1 MNETK
6 ALMRYLGTV
15 HGYYPKDAVM
25 QWQADCWVD
34 YAPTLIT
41 KIAPFMFKPTLE
53 ADGEKVMKDAFT
65 EAAEKIAKTLQHGKP
80 FLVGTM
86 PCIGDFSVY
95 AYLAMWAYNENH
107 KFAAQIKPIFEQV
120 FAEQPMFHQYMKRMM
135 EENKAHHMA
144 LPPRPM

>member
-6 ALMRYLGTV
+6 ALTRYLGTV

-25 QWQADCWVD
+25 QWQADVWVD

-53 ADGEKVMKDAFT
+53 ADGEKAIADAIGD
-65 EAAEKIAKTLQHGKP
+65 AAEKIAKTLQHGKP

-86 PCIGDFSVY
+86 PCIGDFSVF
-95 AYLAMWAYNENH
+95 AYLAMWAYNKNH
-107 KFAAQIKPIFEQV
+107 KFAAQLAPIIDKILND
-120 FAEQPMFHQYMKRMM
+120 QPMFKAYMNRMM
-135 EENKAHHMA
+135 EENKDHLMN
-144 LPPRPM
+144 LPARPM